1 MGSDTLAIRFGIRVG
16 DGLQTR
22 SWAHHAD
29 SSLHSDPSFY
39 CVLCGTKSEMAF
51 AWTTLF
57 NGQEAL
63 GDLCA
68 ACVGAGPAAAAEHE
82 GRKAEEWREQAKQ
95 WREQVKEKWPTKDK
109 ELWREMAD
117 WSDKKAQRHAEVAQ
131 GLHTLDPAH
140 WSTLAELFAAQEQGI
155 KAFWAEAMEELEG

>member
-1 MGSDTLAIRFGIRVG
+1 MRRRASCSGPSLRRPGRSSTCWRSRTTHKRRLICHPEISHKGEGAAMGSDTLAIRFGIRAG

-22 SWAHHAD
+22 SWVHHAD

-68 ACVGAGPAAAAEHE
+68 ACVG
-82 GRKAEEWREQAKQ
+82 
-95 WREQVKEKWPTKDK
+95 
-109 ELWREMAD
+109 
-117 WSDKKAQRHAEVAQ
+117 
-131 GLHTLDPAH
+131 
-140 WSTLAELFAAQEQGI
+140 
-155 KAFWAEAMEELEG
+155 